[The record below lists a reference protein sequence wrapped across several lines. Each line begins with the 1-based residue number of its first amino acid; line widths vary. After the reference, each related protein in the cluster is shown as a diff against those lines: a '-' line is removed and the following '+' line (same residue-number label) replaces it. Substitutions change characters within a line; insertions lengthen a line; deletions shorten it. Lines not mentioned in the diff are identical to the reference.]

1 MTQFSILHV
10 ALLALTVT
18 VASRSFC
25 LVEALSSSF
34 SAIGSSPPVHTL
46 LLCRHGDSV
55 WNGGQPGCDERFTG
69 WTDVQLSD
77 NGRQEATEAASQLA
91 GYFYNVDM
99 VFTSMLQRA
108 LETTEACLDHIH
120 RDLEDNADP
129 PPVICD
135 FRLAERHYGSLQ
147 GYVKKEVE
155 SGKYGHDRDLVEQ
168 WRRSWYA
175 VPPLLDDND
184 ERRKEEVSMFG
195 ELCGGAE
202 HVPRGESL
210 EMVAKNRV
218 RPCLNE
224 VITPALNL
232 IAAQKSDKSHKRAEE
247 ELTAGLVVAH
257 ANSLRALIGVLCEV
271 EDDPLALGIL
281 ESLRIPTGVP
291 LVIHYQQ
298 LADGRYR
305 ACPLPEPEEC
315 LIQDDYGYFNKP
327 KEAPPNLGHPNL
339 PVWPLNKCIPL
350 EEKSRQD
357 FFASFANTA
366 QDTYAL
372 RTR

>member
-1 MTQFSILHV
+1 MPRFSVILF
-10 ALLALTVT
+10 ALFAWATAVT
-18 VASRSFC
+18 SRCYF
-25 LVEALSSSF
+25 VKALSSS
-34 SAIGSSPPVHTL
+34 SVSGSSPPVHTL

-69 WTDVQLSD
+69 WTDVALSD
-77 NGRQEATEAASQLA
+77 HGRQEATEAAAQLA

-120 RDLEDNADP
+120 LDLEDNTDP
-129 PPVICD
+129 PPVVCD
-135 FRLAERHYGSLQ
+135 YRLAERHYGGLQ
-147 GYVKKEVE
+147 GYVKKDVE
-155 SGKYGHDRDLVEQ
+155 AGKYGHDRDLVEQ

-175 VPPLLDDND
+175 VPPLLEDND
-184 ERRKEEVSMFG
+184 ERRKEEVALFSD
-195 ELCGGAE
+195 LCGGAE

-218 RPCLNE
+218 RPFLNE
-224 VITPALNL
+224 VITPALN
-232 IAAQKSDKSHKRAEE
+232 IVAEQKSDKSHKRVEE

-271 EDDPLALGIL
+271 EHDPLALHIL
-281 ESLRIPTGVP
+281 ESLRVPTGVP

-315 LIQDDYGYFNKP
+315 LLQDNYGHFNKP
-327 KEAPPNLGHPNL
+327 KEAPPNLGHRSL
-339 PVWPLNKCIPL
+339 PVWPLNTCIPL
-350 EEKSRQD
+350 EAKHREH
-357 FFASFANTA
+357 FFATFGNAA

-372 RTR
+372 RNI